1 MPQGSTVNGAQK
13 VVTTDSS
20 GDVLSSTS
28 GAAHVNV
35 QNTAVTVQSFAT
47 GGEANLAAGG
57 TAALGD
63 LSIYGIPL
71 GSITFT
77 AAGSTDTHTIT
88 WTAGN
93 GKFMFEHTGSGA
105 TDAVT
110 LSATTIAGDVINGP
124 LVMITSAGYDAP
136 VTSVAASASSV
147 IYTLFLGV

>member
-1 MPQGSTVNGAQK
+1 MGNMSSKNTINDESYQGLKA
-13 VVTTDSS
+13 
-20 GDVLSSTS
+20 TS
-28 GAAHVNV
+28 GAAHVSIKNA
-35 QNTAVTVQSFAT
+35 AVTTQSFAT

-71 GSITFT
+71 GSLTFT

-88 WTAGN
+88 WVAGN

-110 LSATTIAGDVINGP
+110 LSATTTAGDVINGP
-124 LVMITSAGYDAP
+124 LLMITSAGYDAP